1 MAAVADS
8 QSPAATDGQASYRF
22 GVVFILVFAEVFF
35 EIVAPSADWARAV
48 SVALGGAALAV
59 TVGTSRERGPVRRR
73 RSIAVISAATV
84 VVIGIGIGV
93 FGANISALALTAVAA
108 SIPIAL
114 VGGLLRLT
122 RERGVTLQSVAG
134 ALAIYLLLGLL
145 FASVIS
151 FAVAVGSSPFFT
163 QGRGVSSGARVYYS
177 FTVLTTT
184 GFGDYTAA
192 TKFGHALAVFEMLTG
207 QIYLVTVLGVVIG
220 NLSRPSERSS
230 RHTRTTVGQRSH

>member
-1 MAAVADS
+1 MAAAADS
-8 QSPAATDGQASYRF
+8 QSLAATDGQASYRF
-22 GVVFILVFAEVFF
+22 GLVFILVFAQVFY
-35 EIVAPSADWARAV
+35 EIVSPNADWARAV
-48 SVALGGAALAV
+48 SIALGGAALAI

-73 RSIAVISAATV
+73 RSIVVISATAV
-84 VVIGIGIGV
+84 IVIGVGTGA
-93 FGANISALALTAVAA
+93 FGANIAALALTAVAA
-108 SIPIAL
+108 SIPISL
-114 VGGLLRLT
+114 VGGLVRLT
-122 RERGVTLQSVAG
+122 RERGVTIQSVAG

-207 QIYLVTVLGVVIG
+207 QLYLVTVLGVVIG
-220 NLSRPSERSS
+220 SLSRRTSERSS
-230 RHTRTTVGQRSH
+230 RHTRTTVGH